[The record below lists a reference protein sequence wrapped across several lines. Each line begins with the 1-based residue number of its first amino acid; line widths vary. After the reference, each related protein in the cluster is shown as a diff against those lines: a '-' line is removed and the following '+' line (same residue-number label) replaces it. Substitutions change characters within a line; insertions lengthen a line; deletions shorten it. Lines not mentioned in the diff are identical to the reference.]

1 MNNITFEASLT
12 CQVWVWPWQYKF
24 NNIVLVLK
32 NHMVKKNYFKESYA
46 QPFPCNQGFTTKLQG
61 PTVNSWLHPLLSLV
75 NDSGHPPAE
84 ARGGAFS
91 CIRKRRHWCQR
102 LLITQE
108 DSLLFPSQM
117 LVNLTWQGTAKWY
130 SKLPWKLR
138 RCSNNRKGKAGC
150 LLMNKSFNQKMSIDC
165 GYIAAWYMSGGTP
178 QMYPPLDKLHYLGEC
193 TGSSLHGTT
202 HQTLNPSPR
211 NCHQDSLAAGN
222 PHLYNQFSLLAL
234 ILRSALCNN

>member
-1 MNNITFEASLT
+1 MLNHFPATKVSQQN
-12 CQVWVWPWQYKF
+12 YK
-24 NNIVLVLK
+24 
-32 NHMVKKNYFKESYA
+32 A
-46 QPFPCNQGFTTKLQG
+46 QQSIAGSILCF
-61 PTVNSWLHPLLSLV
+61 LLSMTQ
-75 NDSGHPPAE
+75 DTRQQRH
-84 ARGGAFS
+84 RGGAFS

-108 DSLLFPSQM
+108 DSLLFSSQM

-165 GYIAAWYMSGGTP
+165 GYMAAWYMSGGTP

-193 TGSSLHGTT
+193 AGSSLHGTT
-202 HQTLNPSPR
+202 HQALNPSPR
-211 NCHQDSLAAGN
+211 NCHQDSLAPGN